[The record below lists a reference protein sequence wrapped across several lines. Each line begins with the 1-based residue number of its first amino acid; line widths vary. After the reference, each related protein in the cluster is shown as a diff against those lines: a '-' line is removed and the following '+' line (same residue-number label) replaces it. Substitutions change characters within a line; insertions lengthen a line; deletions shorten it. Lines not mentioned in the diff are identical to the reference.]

1 MQVQKPPPSPRFD
14 ERGGVQKDFG
24 MGKFRKSQKIMRKNK
39 ELKEMQLPPPP
50 EPPTVYS
57 ERAVDV
63 PHHAENIEN
72 VYQPPGPDRREV
84 SSTQQYRT
92 SKSVQNTPKQVRR
105 EKVNHSS
112 RFSRSRSLPH
122 RRVKNF
128 VPFDA

>member
-1 MQVQKPPPSPRFD
+1 MPPQSPRFD
-14 ERGGVQKDFG
+14 ERGVKKEFG

-39 ELKEMQLPPPP
+39 ELAEIQLPPERP
-50 EPPTVYS
+50 YS
-57 ERAVDV
+57 ERPVDCPV
-63 PHHAENIEN
+63 DNSDQENG
-72 VYQPPGPDRREV
+72 YRPPGPDRSEK
-84 SSTQQYRT
+84 SKTLPKNG

-105 EKVNHSS
+105 EFVNHS